1 MRSSSKRNP
10 EGRFLN
16 CPVFTT
22 AARGRSSRLG
32 RVGPKQKAVRDQ
44 ILRTAADL
52 FRERGYRAST
62 LDDIAARL
70 GMSKA
75 SLYTYFRGKEEMLAA
90 ISRETIEGFTR
101 ELGLVLRS
109 DLSPEDKLRRIVREH
124 VRFVI
129 ANRSFLTV
137 FFSEEANLPARFV
150 RAIAGQKDRYDKGV
164 ESVIADGIRRGVF
177 RDVPPRLVVF
187 GLLGMLNWLYK
198 WYDPRGA
205 WGAEEISSA
214 FLAVVEGGLVRRP
227 PRGPAVSR
235 RIARLQRELR
245 DLSRALDG

>member
-1 MRSSSKRNP
+1 MTPTPKAVR
-10 EGRFLN
+10 
-16 CPVFTT
+16 
-22 AARGRSSRLG
+22 
-32 RVGPKQKAVRDQ
+32 PKQKAVRDQ

-75 SLYTYFRGKEEMLAA
+75 SLYTYFRAKEEMLAA

-109 DLSPEDKLRRIVREH
+109 DLTPEDKLRRIVREH

-129 ANRSFLTV
+129 ANRSFLAV
-137 FFSEEANLPARFV
+137 FFSEEANLPPRFG

-164 ESVIADGIRRGVF
+164 ESVVADGIRRGAF

-198 WYDPRGA
+198 WYNPRGR
-205 WGAEEISSA
+205 WGAEDISSA
-214 FLAVVEGGLVRRP
+214 FLAIVEGGLLRRSVRAAP
-227 PRGPAVSR
+227 VTR

-245 DLSRALDG
+245 DLSRALDA